1 MRSRE
6 RRWAWFSQTVDGL
19 MVAAGLVTIGAMIYK
34 WSFPVGAIVL
44 VGFCVGGLSAGQMI
58 DIYTGRISSQRPD
71 DKP

>member
-1 MRSRE
+1 
-6 RRWAWFSQTVDGL
+6 